1 MKIMDLMGHGYPP
14 ADCAKVGGF
23 CGFSLEKAVGI
34 HHEGHEEH
42 EGEKLTKIG
51 RELLPS
57 PGG

>member
-23 CGFSLEKAVGI
+23 CGFGLEKAVGI

-51 RELLPS
+51 RELLP
-57 PGG
+57 